1 MTDWLGMI
9 VPRALLR
16 RRKPPRISLNE
27 PDPDDEERLAE
38 LREQGSRLQLP
49 HPVRAFLR
57 FDEESA
63 ARQTADMLQ
72 REGYRCQLRAEQDGH
87 WMLTAIMQMVPKI
100 GAITYLREEMQ
111 KVGGELGGTY
121 MGWDAP
127 IVS

>member
-27 PDPDDEERLAE
+27 PDPDDEVRLAE
-38 LREQGSRLQLP
+38 LREQGSRLRLP

-57 FDEESA
+57 FESEAA
-63 ARQTADMLQ
+63 ARQGADRLQ

-87 WMLTAIMQMVPKI
+87 WTVTAITQMVPRI
-100 GAITYLREEMQ
+100 GAITYLREEMK
-111 KVGGELGGTY
+111 KVGDELGGTY
-121 MGWDAP
+121 AGWDAP
-127 IVS
+127 VVS